1 MIKREE
7 LIDFALTLP
16 KTSYD
21 NPFDGDFDSTV
32 LRHSDT
38 KNGLGLFLR
47 LPAAGWE
54 STATVIPIFST
65 LNAIRCFRILFLKIS
80 AE

>member
-38 KNGLGLFLR
+38 KKWFGLIFKAPCRRVGIDRDGYTDILNLKCDPLF
-47 LPAAGWE
+47 
-54 STATVIPIFST
+54 SHT
-65 LNAIRCFRILFLKIS
+65 LFEN
-80 AE
+80 